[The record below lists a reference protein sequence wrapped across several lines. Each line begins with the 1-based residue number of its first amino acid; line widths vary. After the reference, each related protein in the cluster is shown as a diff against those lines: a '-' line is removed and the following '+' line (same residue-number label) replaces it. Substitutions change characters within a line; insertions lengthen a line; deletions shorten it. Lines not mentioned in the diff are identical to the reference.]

1 MHDKKDS
8 APGFETDNTQNIL
21 EAALQYIGRGFSV
34 IPISPEKIPLIQWA
48 DYQHKRPSSDEV
60 HRWFQEFPN
69 ANIAIVTGQ
78 ISDLVAIDLDEENAI
93 ETLKKHLIVGY
104 DLSKVPMSVT
114 ARGSHLFFKHPGYSV
129 KNAIKILP
137 GIDIRGDGG
146 CVVAPPSIHETGR
159 RYQWRV
165 PLETGLPPLPEEILG
180 LLERDQKKY
189 RERFDSSQAL
199 NGALDGQRDD
209 TLFRLACKCR
219 YADLPRDW
227 AERLVVEAAQNCK
240 PPFPTDEAL
249 EKVANAYKKY
259 EPGPFLDSFPH
270 LKEEKPA
277 ESFLDLM
284 TWEQFLSKAPTSRE
298 WTVQEIIPETGL
310 GVIQGR
316 GKQGKSTMV
325 IHLCRSVSTG
335 KPFLGRETKQ
345 RAAVYINYEMAY
357 DYLQQL
363 IRSGETPSQCFVVNR
378 PEPTL
383 SLNTIKSIISKVRSS
398 TGLLVIDSFR
408 GAFKLTGKA
417 ENLAGGAGV
426 LLRELQ
432 DFAISTG
439 WFFLVVHH
447 SNRSPGEGTDSI
459 SGTSDWIAAPD
470 VIVSWSRPK
479 VTEPGILTLEGRIP
493 PCDPISVKLTLQ
505 ECSYLGTVKET
516 KEATDIDTIAG
527 VLRDEGQT
535 SEEIAE
541 ATGLKPG
548 TTRVRLESMLKDNLV
563 ARGGGGKK
571 NDPYM
576 WSKIIPQENGSYSA
590 ETNVEVNRPPLNTE
604 SDRLPDAKVVH

>member
-1 MHDKKDS
+1 M
-8 APGFETDNTQNIL
+8 
-21 EAALQYIGRGFSV
+21 
-34 IPISPEKIPLIQWA
+34 
-48 DYQHKRPSSDEV
+48 
-60 HRWFQEFPN
+60 
-69 ANIAIVTGQ
+69 
-78 ISDLVAIDLDEENAI
+78 
-93 ETLKKHLIVGY
+93 
-104 DLSKVPMSVT
+104 
-114 ARGSHLFFKHPGYSV
+114 
-129 KNAIKILP
+129 
-137 GIDIRGDGG
+137 
-146 CVVAPPSIHETGR
+146 
-159 RYQWRV
+159 
-165 PLETGLPPLPEEILG
+165 
-180 LLERDQKKY
+180 
-189 RERFDSSQAL
+189 
-199 NGALDGQRDD
+199 
-209 TLFRLACKCR
+209 
-219 YADLPRDW
+219 
-227 AERLVVEAAQNCK
+227 
-240 PPFPTDEAL
+240 
-249 EKVANAYKKY
+249 
-259 EPGPFLDSFPH
+259 
-270 LKEEKPA
+270 
-277 ESFLDLM
+277 
-284 TWEQFLSKAPTSRE
+284 
-298 WTVQEIIPETGL
+298 
-310 GVIQGR
+310 
-316 GKQGKSTMV
+316 
-325 IHLCRSVSTG
+325 
-335 KPFLGRETKQ
+335 
-345 RAAVYINYEMAY
+345 
-357 DYLQQL
+357 
-363 IRSGETPSQCFVVNR
+363 
-378 PEPTL
+378 
-383 SLNTIKSIISKVRSS
+383 
-398 TGLLVIDSFR
+398 LVIDSFR

-604 SDRLPDAKVVH
+604 SDHLPDAKVVH